1 MTDQVATIRDDLSF
15 RQIVAFSILR
25 WNLKLGFAVAPRD
38 ISRDQLRR
46 RKRVRRPTIPSRLC
60 EDVGLPR
67 EEVYHPVNPAEWPL
81 LK

>member
-1 MTDQVATIRDDLSF
+1 MRDDLSV
-15 RQIVAFSILR
+15 RQIIAFDILR
-25 WNLKLGFAVAPRD
+25 WSLRLGIAVAPRD
-38 ISRDQLRR
+38 ISREQLRR
-46 RKRVRRPTIPSRLC
+46 RKRVRRPVIPSRLC